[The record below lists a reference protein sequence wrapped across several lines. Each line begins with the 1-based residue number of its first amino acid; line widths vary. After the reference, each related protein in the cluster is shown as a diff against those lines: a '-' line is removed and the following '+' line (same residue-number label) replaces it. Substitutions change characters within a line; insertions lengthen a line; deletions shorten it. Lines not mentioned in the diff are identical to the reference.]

1 MPPPAP
7 RARLARVTTTRET
20 NWAGNLT
27 YAARAV
33 ESPASLDE
41 LRDLV
46 VATPRLRPLGTRHSF
61 SDVADG
67 HADAVLVSTHRL
79 PQHVDVADGRR
90 TATVPAGATY
100 AAVATALEAEGL
112 ALANTGSLPH
122 ISVGGATATGTHGSG
137 LGLGSLSTAVAALE
151 VVGADGEVRR
161 VARGD
166 ADHAGSVLALGALG
180 VVVRVE
186 LDVQPSYR
194 MRQDTYEDL
203 PWQGVDDALEEV
215 FAAGYSVSLFHEFDA
230 TVREVLVKSRVPEG
244 QADVAVPD
252 DLFGAT
258 RRRVAEHDG
267 LGGDDGAVPGHMT
280 PMDGTVGAWPDR
292 LPHFRIDATPSVG
305 SELQSEHF
313 VPLADGAAAL
323 TALRA
328 LGADL
333 RPHLHTCETRV
344 VAGDDLWLSPTPVD
358 SLAIAFTW
366 RDHPVEVAALVARVE
381 RALAPW
387 GARPH
392 WGKLTSLTTAERAE
406 LFPRLGDFAG
416 LVARTDPGGRFRG
429 PFLERLLG

>member
-1 MPPPAP
+1 M
-7 RARLARVTTTRET
+7 TTTRET

-27 YAARAV
+27 YAPRAV
-33 ESPASLDE
+33 AAPGTLDE

-46 VATPRLRPLGTRHSF
+46 AATPRLRPLGTRHSF

-67 HADAVLVSTHRL
+67 HPDAVLVSTHRL
-79 PQHVDVADGRR
+79 PQHVEVADDRR
-90 TATVPAGATY
+90 TAWVPAGATY

-137 LGLGSLSTAVAALE
+137 LGLGSLSTAVDALE
-151 VVGADGEVRR
+151 IVGADGELRQ

-166 ADHAGSVLALGALG
+166 AEHPGSVLALGALG
-180 VVVRVE
+180 VVVRVA
-186 LDVQPSYR
+186 LDVQPTYR

-203 PWQGVDDALEEV
+203 PWRALDDGIEDV
-215 FAAGYSVSLFHEFDA
+215 FGAGYSVSLFHEFDA

-244 QADVAVPD
+244 QDDVVVPD
-252 DLFGAT
+252 DLVGAV
-258 RRRVAEHDG
+258 RRRVAEHDE

-323 TALRA
+323 AALRDF
-328 LGADL
+328 GAAL

-366 RDHPVEVAALVARVE
+366 RDHPAEVAALVARVE
-381 RALAPW
+381 HTLAPW

-392 WGKLTSLTTAERAE
+392 WGKLSSLGTAERAA
-406 LFPRLGDFAG
+406 LFPRLDDFAG
-416 LVARTDPGGRFRG
+416 LVARVDPGGRFRG